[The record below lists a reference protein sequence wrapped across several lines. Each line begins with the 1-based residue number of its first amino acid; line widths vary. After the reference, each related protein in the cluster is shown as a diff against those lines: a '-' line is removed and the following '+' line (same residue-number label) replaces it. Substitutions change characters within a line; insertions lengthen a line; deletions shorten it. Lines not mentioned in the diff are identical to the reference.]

1 MKKDIT
7 NRKDI
12 MKKSS
17 FHLTE
22 QNQKIESRIVV
33 ALERIS
39 EAFRVLLWNESKENS
54 LSPIQIQILI
64 FIYFHSTEKCKV
76 GYLADEFNMTKA
88 TISDSVKVLLSKELV
103 TKETDPIDT
112 RSFSL
117 SLTNKGKKI
126 AKKASLFAS
135 SIEQPI
141 EKLTQEQKTI
151 MLNGL
156 LKLIYDLNKSGIIT
170 IQRMCFTC
178 SNYQLEK
185 GVHYCKLLKSQLAEN
200 ELRVDCPEHELQI

>member
-1 MKKDIT
+1 MKY
-7 NRKDI
+7 
-12 MKKSS
+12 SS
-17 FHLTE
+17 FNLNE

-54 LSPIQIQILI
+54 LSPIQIQVLI
-64 FIYFHSTEKCKV
+64 FIYFHSLEKCKV

-88 TISDSVKVLLSKELV
+88 TISDSVKVLLAKDLV
-103 TKETDPIDT
+103 TKETDPTDT
-112 RSFSL
+112 RSYSL
-117 SLTNKGKKI
+117 SLTTAGKKI
-126 AKKASLFAS
+126 AKKASFFAS

-141 EKLTQEQKTI
+141 EKLTEDQKKI

-178 SNYQLEK
+178 SFYKADK
-185 GVHYCKLLKSQLAEN
+185 GMHYCNLLKTKLAET
-200 ELRVDCPEHELQI
+200 EIRVDCPEHEMIT

>member
-1 MKKDIT
+1 MKY
-7 NRKDI
+7 
-12 MKKSS
+12 SS
-17 FHLTE
+17 FNLNE

-64 FIYFHSTEKCKV
+64 FIYFHSLEKCKV

-88 TISDSVKVLLSKELV
+88 TISDSVKILLSKELV

-117 SLTNKGKKI
+117 SLTYEGKKI

-135 SIEQPI
+135 SLEQPI

-170 IQRMCFTC
+170 IQRMCFSC

-200 ELRVDCPEHELQI
+200 ELRIDCPEHKLQL

>member
-1 MKKDIT
+1 MKH
-7 NRKDI
+7 
-12 MKKSS
+12 SS
-17 FHLTE
+17 FHLSE

-64 FIYFHSTEKCKV
+64 FIYFHSLEKCKV

-88 TISDSVKVLLSKELV
+88 TISDSVKILLSKELV
-103 TKETDPIDT
+103 TKDTDPIDT

-117 SLTNKGKKI
+117 KLTNEGKKI

-200 ELRVDCPEHELQI
+200 ELRIDCPEHELQL

>member
-1 MKKDIT
+1 MKH
-7 NRKDI
+7 
-12 MKKSS
+12 SS
-17 FHLTE
+17 FNLNE

-64 FIYFHSTEKCKV
+64 FIHFHSLEKCKV

-88 TISDSVKVLLSKELV
+88 TISDSVRVLLAKGLV
-103 TKETDPIDT
+103 TKETDPFDA
-112 RSFSL
+112 RSHSL
-117 SLTNKGKKI
+117 SLTNDGKKI

-135 SIEQPI
+135 SIEKPI
-141 EKLTQEQKTI
+141 DKLTQEQKRI

-178 SNYQLEK
+178 SFYNDEN
-185 GVHYCKLLKSQLAEN
+185 GIHYCNLLKTKLSES
-200 ELRVDCPEHELQI
+200 EIRVDCPEHQIIT

>member
-1 MKKDIT
+1 MKH
-7 NRKDI
+7 
-12 MKKSS
+12 SS
-17 FHLTE
+17 FNLNE

-64 FIYFHSTEKCKV
+64 FIHFHALEKCKV

-88 TISDSVKVLLSKELV
+88 TISDSVRVLLSKELV

-112 RSFSL
+112 RSYLL
-117 SLTNKGKKI
+117 SLTDEGKNI
-126 AKKASLFAS
+126 AKKASFFAS

>member
-1 MKKDIT
+1 MKY
-7 NRKDI
+7 
-12 MKKSS
+12 SS
-17 FHLTE
+17 FNLSE
-22 QNQKIESRIVV
+22 QNQKVESRIVV

-64 FIYFHSTEKCKV
+64 FVYFHSQEKCKV

-88 TISDSVKVLLSKELV
+88 TISDSVKVLLSKDLV
-103 TKETDPIDT
+103 AKETDPIDT
-112 RSFSL
+112 RSYSL
-117 SLTNKGKKI
+117 SLTTEGKKI
-126 AKKASLFAS
+126 AIKASFFAS
-135 SIEQPI
+135 SIEQPL
-141 EKLTQEQKTI
+141 EKLNEEQKTV

-178 SNYQLEK
+178 SNYQVDK
-185 GVHYCKLLKSQLAEN
+185 GVHYCKLLKCRLAEN
-200 ELRVDCPEHELQI
+200 ELRVDCPEHELQL

>member
-1 MKKDIT
+1 M
-7 NRKDI
+7 N
-12 MKKSS
+12 KSS

-39 EAFRVLLWNESKENS
+39 EAFRVLLWNESKQNS

-64 FIYFHSTEKCKV
+64 FISFHSVEKCKV
-76 GYLADEFNMTKA
+76 GYLANEFNMTKA
-88 TISDSVKVLLSKELV
+88 TISDSVKVLLSKGLV
-103 TKETDPIDT
+103 TKEIDPIDT
-112 RSFSL
+112 RSYTL
-117 SLTNKGKKI
+117 SLTDEGKKI
-126 AKKASLFAS
+126 AKKASFFAS

-141 EKLTQEQKTI
+141 EKLTEEKKII

-170 IQRMCFTC
+170 IQRMCFNC
-178 SNYQLEK
+178 SYYKIEK
-185 GVHYCKLLKSQLAEN
+185 GLHYCNLLNTKLAES
-200 ELRVDCPEHELQI
+200 EIRVDCPEHKTIT

>member
-1 MKKDIT
+1 MKQ
-7 NRKDI
+7 
-12 MKKSS
+12 SS
-17 FHLTE
+17 FNLNN

-64 FIYFHSTEKCKV
+64 FIHFHSLEKCKV

-88 TISDSVKVLLSKELV
+88 TISDSVKVLLAKELV
-103 TKETDPIDT
+103 SKETDPIDT
-112 RSFSL
+112 RSYSL
-117 SLTNKGKKI
+117 SLTDEGQKI
-126 AKKASLFAS
+126 TKKASLFAS
-135 SIEQPI
+135 SVEQPI
-141 EKLTQEQKTI
+141 EKLTKEQKTI

-156 LKLIYDLNKSGIIT
+156 LKLILDLNKSGIIT

-178 SNYQLEK
+178 SFYNAEN
-185 GVHYCKLLKSQLAEN
+185 GTHYCNLLKTKLTESEI
-200 ELRVDCPEHELQI
+200 RVDCPEHEIIS

>member
-1 MKKDIT
+1 MKH
-7 NRKDI
+7 
-12 MKKSS
+12 SS
-17 FHLTE
+17 FNLTK
-22 QNQKIESRIVV
+22 QNQNIESRIVV

-64 FIYFHSTEKCKV
+64 FIHFHALEKCKV

-88 TISDSVKVLLSKELV
+88 TISDSVRVLLAKELV
-103 TKETDPIDT
+103 VKETDPIDT
-112 RSFSL
+112 RSYSI
-117 SLTNKGKKI
+117 SLTDEGKNI
-126 AKKASLFAS
+126 AKKTSFFAS

-141 EKLTQEQKTI
+141 EKLTLEQKTI

-178 SNYQLEK
+178 AYYNSDN
-185 GVHYCKLLKSQLAEN
+185 GIHYCNLLKTKLAES
-200 ELRVDCPEHELQI
+200 EIRVDCPEHEVLMS

>member
-1 MKKDIT
+1 MKKVIT
-7 NRKDI
+7 NRMDI

-64 FIYFHSTEKCKV
+64 FIYFHSLEKCKV

-88 TISDSVKVLLSKELV
+88 TISDSVKILLSKELV

-117 SLTNKGKKI
+117 SLTYEGKKI

-170 IQRMCFTC
+170 IQRMCFSC

-200 ELRVDCPEHELQI
+200 ELRIDCPEHKLQL

>member
-1 MKKDIT
+1 MKY
-7 NRKDI
+7 
-12 MKKSS
+12 SS
-17 FHLTE
+17 FNLSE

-64 FIYFHSTEKCKV
+64 FVYFHSLEKCKV

-88 TISDSVKVLLSKELV
+88 TISDSVKILLTKDLV
-103 TKETDPIDT
+103 AKETDPTDT
-112 RSFSL
+112 RSYSL
-117 SLTNKGKKI
+117 SLTTEGKKI

-135 SIEQPI
+135 SIEQPL
-141 EKLTQEQKTI
+141 EKLTEEQKTI

-156 LKLIYDLNKSGIIT
+156 LKLIYDLNKSGVIT

-178 SNYQLEK
+178 INYQHDK
-185 GVHYCKLLKSQLAEN
+185 GIHYCKLLKSRLAES
-200 ELRVDCPEHELQI
+200 ELRVDCAEHELVL

>member
-1 MKKDIT
+1 MKKVIT
-7 NRKDI
+7 NRMDI

-64 FIYFHSTEKCKV
+64 FIYFHSLEKCKV

-88 TISDSVKVLLSKELV
+88 TISDSVKILLSKELV

-117 SLTNKGKKI
+117 SLTYEGKKI

-200 ELRVDCPEHELQI
+200 ELRIDCPEHELQL

>member
-1 MKKDIT
+1 MKH
-7 NRKDI
+7 
-12 MKKSS
+12 SS
-17 FHLTE
+17 FNINE

-64 FIYFHSTEKCKV
+64 FIHFHALEKCKV

-88 TISDSVKVLLSKELV
+88 TISDSVRVLLAKELV

-112 RSFSL
+112 RSYSL
-117 SLTNKGKKI
+117 SLTDEGKNI
-126 AKKASLFAS
+126 AKKASFFAS

-151 MLNGL
+151 MLSGL

-178 SNYQLEK
+178 SFYNADN
-185 GVHYCKLLKSQLAEN
+185 GIHYCKLLKTKLAES
-200 ELRVDCPEHELQI
+200 EIRVDCPEHEVLTS

>member
-1 MKKDIT
+1 M
-7 NRKDI
+7 NY
-12 MKKSS
+12 SS
-17 FHLTE
+17 FNLNE

-64 FIYFHSTEKCKV
+64 FIYFHSLEKCKV

-88 TISDSVKVLLSKELV
+88 TISDSVKILLSKELV

-117 SLTNKGKKI
+117 SLTYEGKKI

-156 LKLIYDLNKSGIIT
+156 LKLIYDLNQSGIIT

-178 SNYQLEK
+178 SNYKLDQ
-185 GVHYCKLLKSQLAEN
+185 GVHYCKLLKSKLAEN
-200 ELRVDCPEHELQI
+200 ELRIDCPEHELQL

>member
-1 MKKDIT
+1 M
-7 NRKDI
+7 NY
-12 MKKSS
+12 SS
-17 FHLTE
+17 FNLNE

-64 FIYFHSTEKCKV
+64 FIYFHSLEKCKV

-117 SLTNKGKKI
+117 SLTNEGKKI

-200 ELRVDCPEHELQI
+200 ELRIDCPEHKLQL

>member
-1 MKKDIT
+1 MKH
-7 NRKDI
+7 
-12 MKKSS
+12 SS
-17 FHLTE
+17 FNLNE

-39 EAFRVLLWNESKENS
+39 EAFRVLLWNESKEIS

-64 FIYFHSTEKCKV
+64 FIHFHALEKCKV

-88 TISDSVKVLLSKELV
+88 TISDSVRVLLSKELV

-112 RSFSL
+112 RSYSI
-117 SLTNKGKKI
+117 SLTDEGKNI
-126 AKKASLFAS
+126 AKKASFFAS

-178 SNYQLEK
+178 SFYNAEN
-185 GVHYCKLLKSQLAEN
+185 GIHYCNLLKTKLTESEI
-200 ELRVDCPEHELQI
+200 RVDCPEHEIIT

>member
-1 MKKDIT
+1 MKY
-7 NRKDI
+7 
-12 MKKSS
+12 SS
-17 FHLTE
+17 FNLDE

-64 FIYFHSTEKCKV
+64 FVYFHSLEKCKV

-88 TISDSVKVLLSKELV
+88 TISDSVKVLLAKDLV
-103 TKETDPIDT
+103 AKETDPIDT
-112 RSFSL
+112 RSYSL
-117 SLTNKGKKI
+117 FLTTEGKKI

-135 SIEQPI
+135 SIEQPL
-141 EKLTQEQKTI
+141 EKLTEEQKTI
-151 MLNGL
+151 MLSGL

-178 SNYQLEK
+178 SNYQVDK
-185 GVHYCKLLKSQLAEN
+185 GIHYCKLLKIRLAES
-200 ELRVDCPEHELQI
+200 ELRVDCPEHEIIL

>member
-1 MKKDIT
+1 M
-7 NRKDI
+7 N
-12 MKKSS
+12 KSS

-39 EAFRVLLWNESKENS
+39 EAFRVLLWNESKQNS

-64 FIYFHSTEKCKV
+64 FISFHSVEKCKV
-76 GYLADEFNMTKA
+76 GYLANEFNMTKA
-88 TISDSVKVLLSKELV
+88 TISDSVKVLLSKGLV
-103 TKETDPIDT
+103 TKEIDPIDT
-112 RSFSL
+112 RSYTL
-117 SLTNKGKKI
+117 SLTDEGKKI
-126 AKKASLFAS
+126 AKKASFFAS

-141 EKLTQEQKTI
+141 EKLTEEQKII

-170 IQRMCFTC
+170 IQRMCFNC
-178 SNYQLEK
+178 SYYKIEK
-185 GVHYCKLLKSQLAEN
+185 GLHYCNLLNTKLAES
-200 ELRVDCPEHELQI
+200 EIRVDCPEHKTIT

>member
-1 MKKDIT
+1 MKH
-7 NRKDI
+7 
-12 MKKSS
+12 SS
-17 FHLTE
+17 FNLNE

-64 FIYFHSTEKCKV
+64 FIHFHALEKCKV

-88 TISDSVKVLLSKELV
+88 TISDSVRVLLAKELIA
-103 TKETDPIDT
+103 KKIDPADT
-112 RSFSL
+112 RSYTL
-117 SLTNKGKKI
+117 SLTAEGKNI
-126 AKKASLFAS
+126 AKKASFFAS

-178 SNYQLEK
+178 SFYNAEN
-185 GVHYCKLLKSQLAEN
+185 GIHYCNLLKTKLAES
-200 ELRVDCPEHELQI
+200 EIRVDCPEHEVLTS

>member
-1 MKKDIT
+1 MKY
-7 NRKDI
+7 
-12 MKKSS
+12 SS
-17 FHLTE
+17 FKLNE

-64 FIYFHSTEKCKV
+64 FIQFHAQEKCKV

-88 TISDSVKVLLSKELV
+88 TISDSVRVLLAKELL
-103 TKETDPIDT
+103 TKETDPVDT
-112 RSFSL
+112 RSYTL
-117 SLTNKGKKI
+117 SLTTKGKQI
-126 AKKASLFAS
+126 AEKASFFAS
-135 SIEQPI
+135 SMEQPI
-141 EKLTQEQKTI
+141 EKLTQEQKTV

-156 LKLIYDLNKSGIIT
+156 LKLIYDLNKAGVIT

-178 SNYQLEK
+178 SNYQVDK
-185 GVHYCKLLKSQLAEN
+185 GNHYCKLLKSRLAES
-200 ELRVDCPEHELQI
+200 ELRVDCPEHEINA

>member
-1 MKKDIT
+1 MKYSPF
-7 NRKDI
+7 NL
-12 MKKSS
+12 S
-17 FHLTE
+17 E
-22 QNQKIESRIVV
+22 QNQKVESRIVV

-64 FIYFHSTEKCKV
+64 FIYFHSKERCKV
-76 GYLADEFNMTKA
+76 SYLADEFNMTKA
-88 TISDSVKVLLSKELV
+88 TISDSVKVLLGKKLV

-112 RSFSL
+112 RSYSL
-117 SLTNKGKKI
+117 SLTTEGKRI

-135 SIEQPI
+135 SIEQPL
-141 EKLTQEQKTI
+141 EKLSDEQKTV

-178 SNYQLEK
+178 SNYQVDK
-185 GVHYCKLLKSQLAEN
+185 GIHYCKLLKSRLAES
-200 ELRVDCPEHELQI
+200 ELRVDCPEHELQP